1 MIIFKKRILYQNWIC
16 EWLKD
21 KKNYVKESTY
31 ANYSNHIFNHI
42 IPMLGKYYLE
52 DITHKIIQDFLL
64 ALSDNKKA
72 GLSLK
77 TIKDI
82 ANIIKSS
89 LKKAMSE
96 KYISY
101 IDLTFAYPNKK
112 QANRL
117 YVLSYDEQVTLTN
130 YLLDNMNYRNLGI
143 LLSLYLGLRIG
154 EVCALKWEDVD
165 FKKGTIVINKTIQR
179 IYIKDGNKAL
189 SKLVITSPKTINA
202 NRDIPL
208 SKDILN
214 ILKEYVPSNLHSYL
228 ISGKL
233 KPIEPRSY
241 SRYFSKLID
250 FIGLKHFKF
259 HTLRHTFATNCI
271 SAGTDYKTVSEL
283 LGHASVDITL
293 NLYVHPRLSQKQKCI
308 ETICKVL
315 KGKVS

>member
-143 LLSLYLGLRIG
+143 LLSLYLGL
-154 EVCALKWEDVD
+154 
-165 FKKGTIVINKTIQR
+165 T
-179 IYIKDGNKAL
+179 
-189 SKLVITSPKTINA
+189 
-202 NRDIPL
+202 
-208 SKDILN
+208 
-214 ILKEYVPSNLHSYL
+214 
-228 ISGKL
+228 L
-233 KPIEPRSY
+233 KPR
-241 SRYFSKLID
+241 FSNIKLA
-250 FIGLKHFKF
+250 KTAVFK
-259 HTLRHTFATNCI
+259 LEATTEG
-271 SAGTDYKTVSEL
+271 AK
-283 LGHASVDITL
+283 
-293 NLYVHPRLSQKQKCI
+293 
-308 ETICKVL
+308 
-315 KGKVS
+315 